1 MVVEVLRGLKGARG
15 RLQWLIANQGS
26 AGLNYSL
33 LETDSYLQQAI
44 DALSRR
50 CRGASAISEVRRSD
64 KEGKRGSR

>member
-1 MVVEVLRGLKGARG
+1 MVAEVLGGLKGARG

-44 DALSRR
+44 DALSRTLPG
-50 CRGASAISEVRRSD
+50 GAKAANGE
-64 KEGKRGSR
+64 